1 MVNSNTSEGRFGLNQ
16 RIKDFVKNVMKTSEG
31 NMKESDTDHSR
42 RENKRLTRG
51 KREEIGPFRS
61 LRADTTIDL

>member
-1 MVNSNTSEGRFGLNQ
+1 MLKARDK
-16 RIKDFVKNVMKTSEG
+16 KDIVKSSMKTSEG

-51 KREEIGPFRS
+51 QREEVGSFCG
-61 LRADTTIDL
+61 LRASTAIDQ